1 MLDKVRPYWI
11 FGVSL
16 KFKSVEIFLIK
27 FKRVIYDG
35 IIEKSRKFFLFDRK
49 IVRKSIELTV
59 GRTSRSTELRATFVC
74 HLCYNFVCQ
83 PLITGRVHGALS
95 SPYTPGD
102 QDPHGL

>member
-27 FKRVIYDG
+27 FKRRSYLLLKNRENFSFS
-35 IIEKSRKFFLFDRK
+35 IEKLCGKVSSLPL
-49 IVRKSIELTV
+49 E
-59 GRTSRSTELRATFVC
+59 GRSTELRATFVC

>member
-1 MLDKVRPYWI
+1 MCKKCEIYRSKVNAR
-11 FGVSL
+11 
-16 KFKSVEIFLIK
+16 
-27 FKRVIYDG
+27 
-35 IIEKSRKFFLFDRK
+35 
-49 IVRKSIELTV
+49 
-59 GRTSRSTELRATFVC
+59 SRSKLETFVC

>member
-35 IIEKSRKFFLFDRK
+35 IIEKSRKFFL
-49 IVRKSIELTV
+49 SIELTV